1 MRDVLAFHRDERG
14 LETIEWMLLLGVVI
28 VPAIA
33 FMLKLSVAIG
43 EYYSHV
49 SWVISLPFL

>member
-1 MRDVLAFHRDERG
+1 MKGIIAFHHDERG
-14 LETIEWMLLLGVVI
+14 LETVEWMLLLGVVI
-28 VPAIA
+28 VPMIA